1 MKPNKRKDDFEGGF
15 SYELVRFSGNGVVT
29 VIVLLLLLPKT
40 PSMLCIAPGTHIAVE
55 SMYALCCSKP
65 TISHQSVNPHGNGFV
80 AVEDCLNCTDFFIE
94 SDARSAAL
102 DSFRCIAP
110 EQSSSATRENCIP
123 ANALPLIHRSS
134 SSWNTSEGCSIAS
147 PSPLRC

>member
-40 PSMLCIAPGTHIAVE
+40 PSILCIAPGTHIAVE

-80 AVEDCLNCTDFFIE
+80 AVEDCLRRTVTTACRYLNSIRIYLRKR
-94 SDARSAAL
+94 AHV
-102 DSFRCIAP
+102 
-110 EQSSSATRENCIP
+110 N
-123 ANALPLIHRSS
+123 LIL
-134 SSWNTSEGCSIAS
+134 A
-147 PSPLRC
+147 